1 MPRSAQAP
9 TPRRNKEYAGSGPGR
24 LVILSGPSSVGKSP
38 LHKALN
44 RFYPE
49 LADALHKLVL
59 FNSRSPRPGEL
70 DGKDY
75 HFRTRSQVER
85 LRSDKRYAVL
95 EVRADLQA
103 LDLEELGTLFDQGDV
118 FFEGNPLVGRALQT
132 NPQLS
137 GVKRLSVF
145 ISPLSKDEIV
155 FLKSPERNVTLPELL
170 TDIMRRKLLGRT
182 TRQKTNLSLKDL
194 EDIEKRASSAYRELQ
209 EAWHFDHVIPNHDGE
224 DSDNW
229 EAFYYPIGDARK
241 ALEAFAALLQGA
253 VPPNVEKWN
262 QDLLAA

>member
-1 MPRSAQAP
+1 MPRSAQSLP
-9 TPRRNKEYAGSGPGR
+9 SRRDKKDPGSRSGR
-24 LVILSGPSSVGKSP
+24 LVILSGPSCVGKSP
-38 LHKALN
+38 LHKALG

-49 LADALHKLVL
+49 LSARLHKLVL
-59 FNSRSPRPGEL
+59 YNSRSPRPGEI

-75 HFRTRSQVER
+75 HFRTRDQVEK
-85 LRSDKRYAVL
+85 LRSVKQYVVL

-103 LDLEELGTLFDQGDV
+103 LDLEELGELLNKGDV
-118 FFEGNPLVGRALQT
+118 FFEGNPFVGRALQT
-132 NPQLS
+132 NPQIS
-137 GVKRLSVF
+137 GVQRLSVF

-155 FLKSPERNVTLPELL
+155 FLKSPERNASLPDLL
-170 TDIMRRKLLGRT
+170 TDIMRRKLLRRT
-182 TRQKTNLSLKDL
+182 TRQKMHLSLKDL

-209 EAWHFDHVIPNHDGE
+209 EAWHFDRVIANHDGE

-241 ALEAFAALLQGA
+241 TLEAFAALLQGS